1 MEVKELL
8 SKVKPNKTTGCN
20 LIPPLEVNQSA
31 DILCWLENCKIEAVI
46 LGALTDLLAMLS
58 SSGYKSKI

>member
-8 SKVKPNKTTGCN
+8 SKVKPNKITGCN

-31 DILCWLENCKIEAVI
+31 DILC
-46 LGALTDLLAMLS
+46 
-58 SSGYKSKI
+58 

>member
-8 SKVKPNKTTGCN
+8 SKVKRNKTTGCN
-20 LIPPLEVNQSA
+20 LIPPLAVNQSA
-31 DILCWLENCKIEAVI
+31 DVLCKLENSTIEAVI
-46 LGALTDLLAMLS
+46 LGPLTNVLVMLS

>member
-8 SKVKPNKTTGCN
+8 SKVKPNETTGCN

-31 DILCWLENCKIEAVI
+31 DILC
-46 LGALTDLLAMLS
+46 
-58 SSGYKSKI
+58 